1 MPGGGPNQWG
11 FHRLTDHWAR
21 RLVSEASIRRGELV
35 LDVGAGSGAITA
47 PLVRAGAR
55 VVAVELHG
63 RRARD
68 LRVRFA
74 GETVKVVQADASDLR
89 LPGRPFRIVA
99 NPPFG
104 ISTALLRRV
113 LAPGSHLVSA
123 DIVLPLHVARR
134 WTTTRAPGARR
145 WLRSFDATVVAR
157 LPPHA
162 FRPAAPMDVVVL
174 RVKRRSPV
182 R

>member
-1 MPGGGPNQWG
+1 VSGASPNRWG
-11 FHRLTDHWAR
+11 FHRLTDRWAR
-21 RLVSEASIRRGELV
+21 RLVAEAHIQRGDLV
-35 LDVGAGSGAITA
+35 LDVGAGSGAITS

-63 RRARD
+63 KRARE
-68 LRVRFA
+68 LRARFA
-74 GETVKVVQADASDLR
+74 DDQVKVVQADASDLR

-113 LAPGSHLVSA
+113 LAPGSQLVTA

-134 WTTTRAPGARR
+134 WMSPRAPGARR
-145 WLRSFDATVVAR
+145 WLRSFDTAVVAR

-162 FRPAAPMDVVVL
+162 FCPVAPMDIVVF
-174 RVKRRSPV
+174 RVSRRSQV

>member
-1 MPGGGPNQWG
+1 
-11 FHRLTDHWAR
+11 
-21 RLVSEASIRRGELV
+21 V
-35 LDVGAGSGAITA
+35 LDVGAGSGSITA

-63 RRARD
+63 SRARD

-74 GETVKVVQADASDLR
+74 GQPVKVVQADASDLR
-89 LPGRPFRIVA
+89 LPARPFRIVA

-113 LAPGSHLVSA
+113 LAPGSHLLSA

-134 WTTTRAPGARR
+134 WMSAKAPGARR
-145 WLRSFDATVVAR
+145 WVGSFDATVVAR
-157 LPPHA
+157 LPAHA
-162 FRPAAPMDVVVL
+162 FRPPAPMDIVVL
-174 RVKRRSPV
+174 RIQRR
-182 R
+182 

>member
-1 MPGGGPNQWG
+1 
-11 FHRLTDHWAR
+11 
-21 RLVSEASIRRGELV
+21 
-35 LDVGAGSGAITA
+35 
-47 PLVRAGAR
+47 LVRAGAR

-68 LRVRFA
+68 LRARFA
-74 GETVKVVQADASDLR
+74 GQPVKVVQTDASDLR
-89 LPGRPFRIVA
+89 LPRRPFRIVA

-104 ISTALLRRV
+104 VSASLLRRA
-113 LAPGSHLVSA
+113 LAPGSHLVTA

-134 WTTTRAPGARR
+134 WMSPRAPGAGR
-145 WLRSFDATVVAR
+145 WTRPFDTTVVAR

-162 FRPAAPMDVVVL
+162 FRPAAPMDVVVF
-174 RVKRRSPV
+174 RIRR

>member
-1 MPGGGPNQWG
+1 M
-11 FHRLTDHWAR
+11 
-21 RLVSEASIRRGELV
+21 

-68 LRVRFA
+68 LRARFA
-74 GETVKVVQADASDLR
+74 GQPVKVVQADASDLR

-113 LAPGSHLVSA
+113 LAPGSHLVTA
-123 DIVLPLHVARR
+123 DIVMPFHVARR
-134 WTTTRAPGARR
+134 WMSPRAPGARR
-145 WLRSFDATVVAR
+145 WVRAFDSAIVAR

-162 FRPAAPMDVVVL
+162 FSPAAPMDVVVL
-174 RVKRRSPV
+174 RIRR